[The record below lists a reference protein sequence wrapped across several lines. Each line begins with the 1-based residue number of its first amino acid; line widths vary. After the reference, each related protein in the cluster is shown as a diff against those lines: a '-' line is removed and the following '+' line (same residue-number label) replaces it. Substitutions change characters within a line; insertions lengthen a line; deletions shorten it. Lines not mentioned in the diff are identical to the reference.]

1 MSGGI
6 TFTSA
11 LNTGGVYIRYF
22 QSPSIPVALTEL
34 ESFSANLGYNLNTFD
49 YLGTAVWFDTTASVL
64 MV

>member
-34 ESFSANLGYNLNTFD
+34 ESFSANLGYNLNTS
-49 YLGTAVWFDTTASVL
+49 TTLAPRCGSTRRQAS
-64 MV
+64 